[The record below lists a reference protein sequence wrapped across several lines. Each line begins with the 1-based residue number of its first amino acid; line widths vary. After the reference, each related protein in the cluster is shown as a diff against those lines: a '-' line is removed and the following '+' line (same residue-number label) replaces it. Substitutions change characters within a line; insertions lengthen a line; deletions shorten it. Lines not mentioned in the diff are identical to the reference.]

1 VAAGSHDQLV
11 AYQELAAH
19 KENARSSPRC
29 RSYRESGQSTEPV
42 EINVRICHFTS
53 PLNTTPVCTTV
64 ANDGKNFPQGFV
76 YSSSRCIMKHIVDT
90 AGAAGTFK
98 TLVTALSAVGFI
110 DTLRGAGP
118 VTMLAP
124 TDEAFATI
132 PTADLMALLADE

>member
-1 VAAGSHDQLV
+1 
-11 AYQELAAH
+11 
-19 KENARSSPRC
+19 
-29 RSYRESGQSTEPV
+29 
-42 EINVRICHFTS
+42 
-53 PLNTTPVCTTV
+53 
-64 ANDGKNFPQGFV
+64 
-76 YSSSRCIMKHIVDT
+76 MKHIVDT